1 MRDLALRS
9 GDLSVLCVG
18 AHPDDIEIG
27 CGATLLLLGRSRAV
41 RFTHLI
47 LDRNTRP
54 SAGGGARRCP
64 LRWCRGHQP
73 RLRRRALAGCLGR
86 CEIRTRGAPSRL
98 PAPDVI
104 FAPRVDD
111 ATRIIGLLGRLATTT
126 WRNSLLL
133 HYEIPKWDGDFSTT
147 TTYVRIPDDIAR
159 LKASH
164 LHTAFASQ
172 HARDWWGDGF
182 SLVMRIRGM
191 ECRSR
196 YAEAFVLAKGVLSV
210 LDPALAETSAF
221 GELALVRVGA
231 HLRRRRD
238 HPGRGAVGPGG
249 GVGRG
254 VRRAVPTKPG
264 A

>member
-1 MRDLALRS
+1 MRELALPS

-41 RFTHLI
+41 RFSHLI
-47 LDRNTRP
+47 LTGTPD
-54 SAGGGARRCP
+54 
-64 LRWCRGHQP
+64 
-73 RLRRRALAGCLGR
+73 RRREAEHAAALFD
-86 CEIRTRGAPSRL
+86 GAEVINHTFVDGRL
-98 PAPDVI
+98 PAAWDGVKSALEELAARLPVPDVI

-111 ATRIIGLLGRLATTT
+111 AHQDHRLLGRLATTT

-133 HYEIPKWDGDFSTT
+133 HYEIPKWDGDFSTA
-147 TTYVRIPDDIAR
+147 TTYVRIPDDVAR

-172 HARDWWGDGF
+172 HARDWWGDELF
-182 SLVMRIRGM
+182 LSVMRIRGM

-210 LDPALAETSAF
+210 LDPALAETAT
-221 GELALVRVGA
+221 L
-231 HLRRRRD
+231 
-238 HPGRGAVGPGG
+238 
-249 GVGRG
+249 
-254 VRRAVPTKPG
+254 
-264 A
+264 